1 MNRSVE
7 CKLLGALGDDGPERC
22 QLCNA
27 GGFLDCLCH
36 SVQVLQQ
43 RSKKHPF
50 HGLAHHVPLLACD
63 GLESSEPLATQSR
76 AMHQCVC
83 VCVCVC
89 EDKQEKESAN
99 LRTRLIC
106 AGRDAAACPSWTTTC
121 HPHTTVTSHSVCISM
136 SKMIVRVCVV
146 SLRGCAG
153 RTLQKSRLRRGRPP
167 SRTARATPRGRR
179 PPPRR
184 WTGCTRPWRAPLPP
198 P

>member
-1 MNRSVE
+1 MTVQSVASCAMLVVSSIVCAILCRS
-7 CKLLGALGDDGPERC
+7 CSRGPRNTRSMGLLIMSHFSLVMAS
-22 QLCNA
+22 N
-27 GGFLDCLCH
+27 
-36 SVQVLQQ
+36 
-43 RSKKHPF
+43 
-50 HGLAHHVPLLACD
+50 PLNHWPHNH
-63 GLESSEPLATQSR
+63 EPCTS
-76 AMHQCVC
+76 VC